1 MGRSTDRRVSGRG
14 LLWYNGA
21 EITAKESTM
30 DAKNTGELIA
40 ARRRELGLSQEELAA
55 RLHVTDKAVSK
66 WETGRGMPGIDS
78 LEPLAEA
85 LGISVSEIL
94 SGRRLTAEELPKAA
108 AGQIVES
115 MQERLQL
122 LRGFLATVIVIA
134 LLAGFIFGYH
144 YWNSAPE
151 ADSEALTAQASAY
164 LGRHDR
170 WEWKVD
176 YDTLEMV
183 ETERRGDYLAAL
195 FRDGEGNWCMCEYD
209 RDEAFSHR
217 WQAAGGKPSLTAG
230 TLGSW
235 NFGTG
240 GDAVIIFCG
249 GDLPEEAAFYTFQN
263 SGITYICPIKNG
275 QVLDVFL
282 LPDTADIVS
291 HHLELLDENGQSL
304 DHPVEGTVGTGT
316 VTSFR

>member
-1 MGRSTDRRVSGRG
+1 
-14 LLWYNGA
+14 
-21 EITAKESTM
+21 M

-66 WETGRGMPGIDS
+66 WETGWGMPGIDS

-85 LGISVSEIL
+85 LGLSVSEIL

-108 AGQIVES
+108 GEQIVES
-115 MQERLQL
+115 MRDGIRRAWQWL
-122 LRGFLATVIVIA
+122 LAA
-134 LLAGFIFGYH
+134 LLALAVTAATATGIRLGYH
-144 YWNSAPE
+144 YFRSAPE
-151 ADSEALTAQASAY
+151 TDPEALAKQASAY

-176 YDTLEMV
+176 YDALEMV
-183 ETERRGDYLAAL
+183 ETQRRGDYLAAL

-209 RDEAFSHR
+209 RDQVFSHR

-240 GDAVIIFCG
+240 GDAVIILCG

-263 SGITYICPIKNG
+263 SGITYICPIQDG